1 MTIKFDNLSAHID
14 EKIDEAV
21 KDLKHDFI
29 EKMREEITKL
39 QTYKMFPYEE
49 TVYVERD
56 EVLKIFDEYS
66 VGSEEEDAHI
76 SSLRRKSRGMQGF
89 QSKRTRSV

>member
-56 EVLKIFDEYS
+56 EVLRIFDKYT
-66 VGSEEEDAHI
+66 GGEENGD
-76 SSLRRKSRGMQGF
+76 SD
-89 QSKRTRSV
+89 

>member
-1 MTIKFDNLSAHID
+1 MEIRFDSLKAHID

-29 EKMREEITKL
+29 EAMRTELIKL

-49 TVYVERD
+49 TVYIKHD
-56 EVLKIFDEYS
+56 DVLRIFEKYTEADTES
-66 VGSEEEDAHI
+66 GGEE
-76 SSLRRKSRGMQGF
+76 
-89 QSKRTRSV
+89 

>member
-1 MTIKFDNLSAHID
+1 MEIRLDSLKTQID

-29 EKMREEITKL
+29 EAMRTDLMKL

-56 EVLKIFDEYS
+56 EVLKIFEKYTEGDEEN
-66 VGSEEEDAHI
+66 EETN
-76 SSLRRKSRGMQGF
+76 SN
-89 QSKRTRSV
+89 

>member
-1 MTIKFDNLSAHID
+1 MEIRLDSLKTHID

-29 EKMREEITKL
+29 EAMRTDLMKL

-56 EVLKIFDEYS
+56 DVMKIIDKYTEGGENEKTDS
-66 VGSEEEDAHI
+66 N
-76 SSLRRKSRGMQGF
+76 
-89 QSKRTRSV
+89 